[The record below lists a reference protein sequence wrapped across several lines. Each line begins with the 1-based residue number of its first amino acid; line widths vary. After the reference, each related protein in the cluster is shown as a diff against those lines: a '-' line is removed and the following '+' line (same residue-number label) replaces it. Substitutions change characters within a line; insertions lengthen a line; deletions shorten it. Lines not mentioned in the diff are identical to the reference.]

1 MEVAVFDKSYIDRM
15 FSIYPSIKTLLQES
29 KNVKMARFFVTSYL
43 EELTQ
48 VLNTDKSKIK
58 PVNWLL
64 QSSCLT
70 AFRRILSVRSERV
83 VKFSMLKLLWLLANE
98 RYDELPPELDDG
110 FFEEM
115 IHLLHGIK
123 GESHIYDSVSY
134 PSFMS
139 VKGRESAVLRSKQLD
154 EMIGDNTALMQRY
167 PCGLDPDIQTIRIG
181 NRDRI
186 LAFFNAT
193 EADWQNH
200 EWQLRNVI
208 RDADTL
214 GKLIEL
220 SKPERQ
226 AIEQARADGLP
237 FGITPFY
244 VSLMDREDGRQ
255 RDHAVRAQ
263 VIPPLDYVETMRD
276 RVDEQPQSFDFMQEH
291 DTSPID
297 LITRRYPGIVILK
310 PYNTCSQICVY
321 CQRNW
326 EIDDVLMPGA
336 QAPDETVNAAIDW
349 IAAHPAVTEVLIT
362 GGDPLIM
369 PDDKIHAILK
379 KVAAIDHVERI
390 RIGSRTPVV
399 LPQRIT
405 PELINGIAS
414 FHEPGRREIVLI
426 THFEHPY
433 EITPEAMQAV
443 QQFRCRGMSV
453 YNQTVFT
460 VENSRRFEL
469 AELRRKL
476 RLIGVDPYYT
486 FNTKGKEETKS
497 YRVPMARLQQEV
509 NEEARLS
516 SGLART
522 DEPVYNVPRLGK
534 NYIRAEHHSLLSIL
548 PNGRRVYEFHP
559 WEKNLA
565 LAETYIDTDV
575 SIHDYLQEMQRRGEN
590 IEDYKTIWY
599 YY

>member
-1 MEVAVFDKSYIDRM
+1 VFDKSYIDRM
-15 FSIYPSIKTLLQES
+15 FGIYPSIKTLLQES
-29 KNVKMARFFVTSYL
+29 KNVKMARFFVTRYL

-83 VKFSMLKLLWLLANE
+83 VGCSLLKLMWLLANE
-98 RYDELPPELDDG
+98 RYDEVPPEINNG

-123 GESHIYDSVSY
+123 GESHIYDSVAY
-134 PSFMS
+134 PEFMS
-139 VKGRESAVLRSKQLD
+139 CEGRESALLRSEQLD
-154 EMIGDNTALMQRY
+154 KMIGDNTALMQRY
-167 PCGLDPDIQTIRIG
+167 PCGLDPDIQTIRIE

-193 EADWQNH
+193 EADWQNYK
-200 EWQLRNVI
+200 WQLRNVI

-220 SKPERQ
+220 SEAEHQ
-226 AIEQARADGLP
+226 GISQARAASLP

-244 VSLMDREDGRQ
+244 ASLMDQASGRQ

-276 RVDEQPQSFDFMQEH
+276 RVDEQPHSFDFMQEH

-336 QAPDETVNAAIDW
+336 QAPEETINAAIDW
-349 IAAHPAVTEVLIT
+349 IAAHPVVTEVLIT

-369 PDDKIHAILK
+369 SDSMVHKILK
-379 KVAAIDHVERI
+379 KVAAIEHVERI

-405 PELINGIAS
+405 PELMDGIAK

-426 THFEHPY
+426 THFEHSY

-443 QQFRCRGMSV
+443 QQFRSRGMSV
-453 YNQTVFT
+453 YNQAVFT

-469 AELRRKL
+469 AALRRKL

-509 NEEARLS
+509 NEEARVS
-516 SGLART
+516 PGLART

-565 LAETYIDTDV
+565 LANTYIDTDV
-575 SIHDYLQEMQRRGEN
+575 SIHDYLQEMQKRGEN
-590 IEDYKTIWY
+590 LEDYKTIWY

>member
-1 MEVAVFDKSYIDRM
+1 MFDKSYIDRM

-29 KNVKMARFFVTSYL
+29 KNVKMARFFVTRYL

-48 VLNTDKSKIK
+48 VLNTDKSKIM
-58 PVNWLL
+58 PVEWLL
-64 QSSCLT
+64 QASCLT

-83 VKFSMLKLLWLLANE
+83 VKFSLLRLLWLLARE
-98 RYDELPPELDDG
+98 SHDQLPSDLDDG

-115 IHLLHGIK
+115 IHLMHGIK
-123 GESHIYDSVSY
+123 GESHIYDAVPY
-134 PSFMS
+134 PRFMS
-139 VKGRESAVLRSKQLD
+139 LQGRESALMRSGQLD
-154 EMIGDNTALMQRY
+154 DMMTANAALMNRY
-167 PCGLDPDIQTIRIG
+167 PCGLDADVRTERAR
-181 NRDRI
+181 NRERI
-186 LAFFNAT
+186 LSFFNAT
-193 EADWQNH
+193 ETDWQDF
-200 EWQLRNVI
+200 EWQKRNVI
-208 RDADTL
+208 RDAGTL
-214 GKLIEL
+214 EKLIDL
-220 SKPERQ
+220 SEAERA
-226 AIEQARADGLP
+226 AIQQARSAKLP

-244 VSLMDREDGRQ
+244 VSLMDRAGGRS

-263 VIPPLDYVETMRD
+263 VIPPLDYVAAMRTHTHE
-276 RVDEQPQSFDFMQEH
+276 RPQSLDFMMEH
-291 DTSPID
+291 DTSPVD

-336 QAPDETVNAAIDW
+336 QAADETVNAAIEW

-369 PDDKIHAILK
+369 PDERIHAILK
-379 KVAAIDHVERI
+379 QIAAIEHVERI

-405 PELINGIAS
+405 PELMQIIAA

-426 THFEHPY
+426 THFEHSY
-433 EITPEAMQAV
+433 EITPEAMAAV

-469 AELRRKL
+469 VELRRRL

-486 FNTKGKEETKS
+486 FNTKGKEETRS
-497 YRVPMARLQQEV
+497 YRVPLARLQQEV

-516 SGLART
+516 PGLVRT

-534 NYIRAEHHSLLSIL
+534 NYVRAQHHSLLTIL
-548 PNGRRVYEFHP
+548 PDGRRVYEFHP

-565 LAETYIDTDV
+565 LADTYIDIDV
-575 SIHDYLQEMQRRGEN
+575 SIHEYLQELQRRGEN
-590 IEDYKTIWY
+590 IDDYKTIWY

>member
-1 MEVAVFDKSYIDRM
+1 MEVPMFDKSYVERM

-29 KNVKMARFFVTSYL
+29 KNVKMARFFITRYL

-48 VLNTDKSKIK
+48 VLNTEKSKIK
-58 PVNWLL
+58 PVEWLL
-64 QSSCLT
+64 QFSCLA

-83 VKFSMLKLLWLLANE
+83 VKFSLLKLLWLLANE
-98 RYDELPPELDDG
+98 RYDQLPEDLNNG

-115 IHLLHGIK
+115 INLLHGIK

-134 PSFMS
+134 PLFMS
-139 VKGRESAVLRSKQLD
+139 LQGRESALLRSEQLD
-154 EMIGDNTALMQRY
+154 EMMTSNAVLMNRY
-167 PCGLDPDIQTIRIG
+167 PCGLDADVQAERADNCARIR
-181 NRDRI
+181 
-186 LAFFNAT
+186 AFFKASP
-193 EADWQNH
+193 ADWRDYAWH
-200 EWQLRNVI
+200 LRNVI

-214 GKLIEL
+214 EQLIEL
-220 SKPERQ
+220 SDEERS
-226 AIEQARADGLP
+226 AISQAREAGLP

-244 VSLMDREDGRQ
+244 VSLMDRASGRS

-263 VIPPLDYVETMRD
+263 VIPPLDYVEAMRAHS
-276 RVDEQPQSFDFMQEH
+276 DERPQSLDFMMEH

-336 QAPDETVNAAIDW
+336 QAPDETVNAAIEW
-349 IAAHPAVTEVLIT
+349 IAQHPAVNEVLIT

-369 PDDKIHAILK
+369 SDERIHAILK
-379 KVAAIDHVERI
+379 QVAAIDHVERI

-405 PELINGIAS
+405 PELMNSIAS
-414 FHEPGRREIVLI
+414 FHEPGRREVVLI

-433 EITPEAMQAV
+433 EITPEGMAAV

-469 AELRRKL
+469 VELRRKL

-486 FNTKGKEETKS
+486 FNTKGKEETRS

-516 SGLART
+516 PGLVRT

-534 NYIRAEHHSLLSIL
+534 NYVRAMHHSLLTIQAD
-548 PNGRRVYEFHP
+548 GRRVYEFHP

-565 LAETYIDTDV
+565 MADTYIDTDV
-575 SIHDYLQEMQRRGEN
+575 SIYDYLQELQRRGEN

>member
-1 MEVAVFDKSYIDRM
+1 MFDKSYVERM

-29 KNVKMARFFVTSYL
+29 QNVKMARFFVTRYL

-58 PVNWLL
+58 PVEWLL

-83 VKFSMLKLLWLLANE
+83 VKFSLLKLLWNLANG
-98 RYDELPPELDDG
+98 RFDQVPPELDNG

-123 GESHIYDSVSY
+123 GESHIYDAVSY

-139 VKGRESAVLRSKQLD
+139 CTGRESAQLRSDQLD
-154 EMIGDNTALMQRY
+154 EMMDANAALLERY
-167 PCGLDPDIQTIRIG
+167 PCGLDPDVKAEREK
-181 NRDRI
+181 NRQRI
-186 LAFFNAT
+186 LAYFNAA
-193 EADWQNH
+193 ESDWQDH
-200 EWQLRNVI
+200 AWQMGNVI

-214 GKLIEL
+214 AALIEL
-220 SKPERQ
+220 SGEERRG
-226 AIEQARADGLP
+226 IEEARAAGLP

-244 VSLMDREDGRQ
+244 ASLMDRAGGRA

-263 VIPPLDYVETMRD
+263 VIPPLDYVESMREHAGE
-276 RVDEQPQSFDFMQEH
+276 RPCSLDFMMEH

-336 QAPDETVNAAIDW
+336 QAPDEAINTAVDW
-349 IAAHPAVTEVLIT
+349 IAAHPAVNEVLIT

-369 PDDKIHAILK
+369 SDERVHAILER
-379 KVAAIDHVERI
+379 VAAIGHVERI

-405 PELINGIAS
+405 PALMDVIAE

-433 EITPEAMQAV
+433 EITPEAMAAV
-443 QQFRCRGMSV
+443 QHFRCRGMSV

-469 AELRRKL
+469 VALRRKL

-486 FNTKGKEETKS
+486 FNTKGKEETRS

-516 SGLART
+516 PGLVRT

-534 NYIRAEHHSLLSIL
+534 NYVRAMHHSLLTIL
-548 PNGRRVYEFHP
+548 ADGRRVYEFHP

-565 LAETYIDTDV
+565 LADTYIDIDV
-575 SIHDYLQEMQRRGEN
+575 SIHDYLQELQRRGEN